1 MFIETLGC
9 QEDIETIYKTVCLGR
24 VPEELYTVI
33 KVIGDRGNPDA
44 GMPLLYYILSFA
56 YIDGTI
62 NADVAAKL
70 EEIFS
75 VVLIAQLIKQNRELE

>member
-75 VVLIAQLIKQNRELE
+75 VVLIAQLIKQNRESE